1 MTIHRGENK
10 AHRLTAASS
19 NSQGSTKTCG
29 GTLYVIA
36 IFELFSTVSVLSII
50 RRKFFMHLLEENSLW
65 ESNSEF
71 VTPDGKIMSATGE
84 TEITID
90 GNKIENKSW
99 AMLNETKIENF
110 YSITKITE
118 NKYSFVSENP
128 SLGTQ
133 KGIFT
138 VDRNTVFSKF
148 QIEDSDMNGF
158 EVIIRNSDTC
168 TVYGALYN
176 QNELINSWNASMK
189 RMEK

>member
-1 MTIHRGENK
+1 
-10 AHRLTAASS
+10 
-19 NSQGSTKTCG
+19 
-29 GTLYVIA
+29 
-36 IFELFSTVSVLSII
+36 
-50 RRKFFMHLLEENSLW
+50 MHLLEDNSLW
-65 ESNSEF
+65 KSNSEF

-110 YSITKITE
+110 YSITKISD

-158 EVIIRNSDTC
+158 EVIIRNSDIC

-189 RMEK
+189 RMEI